1 MLGNDSELID
11 GFYVCDVKGRW
22 GHALQVCQISTR
34 YLNKQIIYGKRNRTN
49 SFKLYQ
55 DLG

>member
-1 MLGNDSELID
+1 MRYKCAKFQLAILTNKL
-11 GFYVCDVKGRW
+11 FMVKGI
-22 GHALQVCQISTR
+22 GL
-34 YLNKQIIYGKRNRTN
+34 IYGKRNRTN